1 MKNKLKY
8 LSTPLVISAIAL
20 ILVGHLVFIYLMI
33 PGPLEEEKVIIIEP
47 STHITDISKI
57 LSESGVIRSKLAFN
71 IIAKLYSRL
80 RSPLRSGEYEFTK
93 HITPLQVIRILSS
106 GKSIVH
112 KLVIPE
118 GTTVAAIISKLES
131 EPRFIGAITENVEEG
146 FLMPSTYFYT
156 FRDQRSKMIL
166 HMKSQMSAV
175 LDELMP
181 KLQEDSP
188 LKTRL
193 DVLTLASIVE
203 REAMY
208 DDEKPHIA
216 GVFINRL
223 RKKMKLQ
230 ADPTTIYAITLGK
243 YKLDHPLTKKEL
255 LTVSPYNTYHVFGL
269 PPTPIACPGRK
280 AIEAVIFPMKTK
292 DIYFVTDGSGR
303 HNFADSLETHNAN
316 IVQYKKTKSIKKD

>member
-1 MKNKLKY
+1 ML
-8 LSTPLVISAIAL
+8 
-20 ILVGHLVFIYLMI
+20 
-33 PGPLEEEKVIIIEP
+33 PGPLQEEKVIIIEP
-47 STHITDISKI
+47 GTHITDIARNLHDADI
-57 LSESGVIRSKLAFN
+57 IRNKLAFN
-71 IIAKLYSRL
+71 IIAKFYSRL
-80 RSPLRSGEYEFTK
+80 RHHLKSGEYEFTK

-106 GKSIVH
+106 GKSVVH

-118 GTTVAAIISKLES
+118 GSTVAEVINKLES
-131 EPRFIGAITENVEEG
+131 EHRFIGAITENIEEG

-166 HMKSQMSAV
+166 QMKGLMSEA

-181 KLQEDSP
+181 KLSKDSP

-255 LTVSPYNTYHVFGL
+255 LTHSPYNTYYAFGL
-269 PPTPIACPGRK
+269 PPTPISCPGKK
-280 AIEAVIFPMKTK
+280 AIEAVILPLQTK
-292 DIYFVTDGSGR
+292 DLYFVTDGSGR
-303 HNFADSLETHNAN
+303 HNFSASLEAHNVN
-316 IVQYKKTKSIKKD
+316 IVRYKKTKSIKKD